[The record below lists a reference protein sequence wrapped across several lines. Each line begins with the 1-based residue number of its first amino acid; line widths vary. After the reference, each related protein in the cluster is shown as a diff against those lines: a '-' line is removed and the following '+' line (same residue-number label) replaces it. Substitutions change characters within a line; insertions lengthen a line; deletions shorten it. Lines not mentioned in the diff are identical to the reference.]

1 VGWIYESTASGI
13 VSGVTAVVDDVS
25 VEGSAVVN
33 GPEMTL
39 QPRIA
44 TTTTRTAAENRGL
57 GLISYSLPRIGAK
70 LFPWWLLNNT
80 TNQMNLAYDLM
91 YELQF

>member
-1 VGWIYESTASGI
+1 
-13 VSGVTAVVDDVS
+13 
-25 VEGSAVVN
+25 
-33 GPEMTL
+33 
-39 QPRIA
+39 
-44 TTTTRTAAENRGL
+44 
-57 GLISYSLPRIGAK
+57 RIGAK